1 MAHPGYLNN
10 AAAGSYSSALSP
22 KPQYSYPSNW
32 YAWHHPNTTILGISQ
47 CKLLIAI
54 IVQSEMPALSKAA
67 HSKSIW
73 NTKSSGTY
81 QPIMSNPII
90 SMLIFKQHVIWW
102 VCPILWYSWLSPS
115 DRSTCFLWLSWHSFL
130 PIFFILAFEDLAT
143 PGRPCGQASWMDL
156 WHQVWISSCS
166 GCVTDALM
174 VFSHP
179 SGQAHS
185 FCHSTS
191 SMVTAALSAPTLSYL
206 PKWHSNAPAHVVHQ
220 KSMQILCHM
229 FGSYIA
235 LISTHIRLFTHC
247 PQTQSGQCYYSQ
259 CPNTDLLQS
268 SLNVGDPVVR
278 RGPYEWCCLPYTA
291 NRSIVTCDSTL
302 GWGTWYFLSL
312 LLILWPLCRL
322 AASLPTGAPTDY
334 TTYIQILTFQ
344 FTDNAV
350 SIQHI

>member
-1 MAHPGYLNN
+1 MHSYHFLLTILIQLNKFQNEKFGHKGITFQCIRALFPLYDAVRIWSHTVQYHKYKDTLVPEIKSNQNWHNSICVDFNCSTFHLSDIPTYLSAWFQHTFN
-10 AAAGSYSSALSP
+10 SSAMNPSQQGNALSP
-22 KPQYSYPSNW
+22 QQWFYLWQMYW
-32 YAWHHPNTTILGISQ
+32 PNLAPW
-47 CKLLIAI
+47 C
-54 IVQSEMPALSKAA
+54 AA
-67 HSKSIW
+67 
-73 NTKSSGTY
+73 T
-81 QPIMSNPII
+81 
-90 SMLIFKQHVIWW
+90 
-102 VCPILWYSWLSPS
+102 
-115 DRSTCFLWLSWHSFL
+115 
-130 PIFFILAFEDLAT
+130 
-143 PGRPCGQASWMDL
+143 
-156 WHQVWISSCS
+156 QVWISSCS

-191 SMVTAALSAPTLSYL
+191 SMVTAALSAPTHSYL

-235 LISTHIRLFTHC
+235 LISTHMRLFTHC

-268 SLNVGDPVVR
+268 SLNVGDPVAR

-291 NRSIVTCDSTL
+291 NRLIVTCDSTL

-344 FTDNAV
+344 FTNNAV
-350 SIQHI
+350 SIQHT